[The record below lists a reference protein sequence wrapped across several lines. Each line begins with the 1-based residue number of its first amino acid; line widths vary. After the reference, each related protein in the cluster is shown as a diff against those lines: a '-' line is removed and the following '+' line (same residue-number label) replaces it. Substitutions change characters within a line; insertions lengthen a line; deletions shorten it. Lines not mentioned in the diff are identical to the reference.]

1 MEDQEHNIWMGSK
14 GSGLYLLKKQDTGK
28 YSVHHYQYNPEE
40 PYSISGN
47 DVYTIFQD
55 TRKRIWV
62 GCFGGGLNL
71 IKQTGNGEIQ
81 FINCNNELK
90 NYPTTYGTKIR
101 NIAGGPEGVIFVGTT
116 SGLITFASDFKR
128 PEEIKF
134 YRNNHRTVIL
144 TV

>member
-1 MEDQEHNIWMGSK
+1 MDGKQRFRS
-14 GSGLYLLKKQDTGK
+14 LFAKKQDTGK

-90 NYPTTYGTKIR
+90 NYPTTYGTKY
-101 NIAGGPEGVIFVGTT
+101 VT
-116 SGLITFASDFKR
+116 SQAAPKELF
-128 PEEIKF
+128 
-134 YRNNHRTVIL
+134 L
-144 TV
+144 

>member
-1 MEDQEHNIWMGSK
+1 MDGKQRFRS
-14 GSGLYLLKKQDTGK
+14 LFAKKTDTGK

-71 IKQTGNGEIQ
+71 IKTNRKWRDTIYQLQ
-81 FINCNNELK
+81 
-90 NYPTTYGTKIR
+90 
-101 NIAGGPEGVIFVGTT
+101 
-116 SGLITFASDFKR
+116 
-128 PEEIKF
+128 
-134 YRNNHRTVIL
+134 
-144 TV
+144 